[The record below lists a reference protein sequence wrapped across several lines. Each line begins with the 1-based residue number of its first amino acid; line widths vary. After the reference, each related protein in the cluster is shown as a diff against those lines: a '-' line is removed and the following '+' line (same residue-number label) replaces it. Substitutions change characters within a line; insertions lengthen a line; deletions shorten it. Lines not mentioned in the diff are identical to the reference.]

1 MRQSVICSVLVLC
14 AALSLGSMLGL
25 AFSVSSGIEDR
36 ETIGNI
42 ELSLPTRVYSLD
54 GELVTEFFGD
64 ERRELVLYEQIPTQT
79 ILALLAREDKDF
91 FEHSGFSIRG
101 TMRALF
107 KIIMLPFGGGFVSGG
122 STLTQ
127 QLSGH
132 VYASRLVDKS
142 VTRKLRE
149 LWWAWQLEKYLSK
162 EEILETYLNKMGFG
176 HNTYGIQAAS
186 QYFYGHNIQEADA
199 AESALL
205 VIQLANPSGLYSPF
219 RRPRRAQILQ
229 REILDQMVENGYVSK
244 AEAEA
249 QYQKY
254 WDNYNWSRDAFGTAF
269 LDREDK
275 ARWFSEYVR
284 TELATLMPGKSD
296 IYTGGYSVY
305 TTVNLKYQN
314 IAEEEI
320 EIGLEQAN
328 NNLRRNY
335 LARYDANT
343 KRYLPY
349 IDMIALLFNMQE
361 IRLPQGQQRRF
372 AKEAYDGGMNA
383 TIDMVS
389 SLFGLN
395 GANRVAQTAYKDL
408 IQRQKKSQ
416 IQTALITLEQET
428 GYVLAI
434 VGGNRFDRLNQLNR
448 AMNAKIMPGSS
459 LKPLYFVEA
468 ISSGRLT
475 AASNLANYPRYW
487 VNEDESVYTPLNY
500 DGNYDTRGVLMRRA
514 LALSLNIPALTLLEE
529 IGIDAAIA
537 RMSQLMNITDP
548 MEISRTFPRVWALG
562 LGTIGVAPVQM
573 ARAFAVFPNKGKAV
587 EPIVIRYVTDRQ
599 GRIVMDIEND
609 VKLRQAKSNQQLMT
623 PQVAY
628 IMVDMLKSSV
638 SYGTLWAAFM
648 RHGSGFFM
656 PFAGKTGTSQNWADA
671 WAIGFTPYYT
681 TAIWLGFD
689 QGGYSLGVENEA
701 SSSSARTLVRYMKRI
716 HEGLPLRNFEK
727 PEEGLIT
734 VTVDAVTGLLPS
746 SYTTATVNELFLPGT
761 VPSRYSDGTVQESVS
776 RALGQAI
783 KETKNLGQT
792 GGSNNMNLDF
802 DEGNTS
808 LAPLNFE
815 DETGLVD
822 ITNSDPEDTGLAP
835 LDFLGDDPGLTS
847 PDAPLPAEPQ
857 PTPPSGPSAPP
868 RNNTPT
874 PDYGNALG
882 A

>member
-1 MRQSVICSVLVLC
+1 MGSKQVIVVLSLVLVT
-14 AALSLGSMLGL
+14 ALSLGSMLGL
-25 AFSVSSGIEDR
+25 TFSVSHIIEEQ
-36 ETIGNI
+36 ETIGHI

-64 ERRELVLYEQIPTQT
+64 ERRELVLYEEIPRQT
-79 ILALLAREDKDF
+79 VLALLAREDKDF
-91 FEHSGFSIRG
+91 FSHSGFSIRG
-101 TMRALF
+101 TMRAF
-107 KIIMLPFGGGFVSGG
+107 VKISTLPFGGGFVSGG

-132 VYASRLVDKS
+132 VYANRLIDKS
-142 VTRKLRE
+142 ITRKLRE

-186 QYFYGHNIQEADA
+186 QYFYGHDIQEANA

-219 RRPRRAQILQ
+219 RRPKRAQVIQ
-229 REILDQMVENGYVSK
+229 KEILDQMVANGYVASGD
-244 AEAEA
+244 AEE
-249 QYQKY
+249 QYKEY

-305 TTVNLKYQN
+305 TTVNLKYQD

-320 EIGLEQAN
+320 EIGLEHAN
-328 NNLRRNY
+328 ENLRRNY
-335 LARYDANT
+335 LERYNTNT
-343 KRYLPY
+343 KAYLPY
-349 IDMIALLFNMQE
+349 IDMIALLFNIEE
-361 IRLPQGQQRRF
+361 IRLPQGQLRRF
-372 AKEAYDGGMNA
+372 AKEAYDGGINA
-383 TIDMVS
+383 TLDMVS
-389 SLFGLN
+389 SLFGLAN
-395 GANRVAQTAYKDL
+395 ANRASIVAYKDL

-428 GYVLAI
+428 GYILAI

-468 ISSGRLT
+468 IASGRLT

-548 MEISRTFPRVWALG
+548 MEIARTFPRVWALG
-562 LGTIGVAPVQM
+562 LGTIGVSPVQM
-573 ARAFAVFPNKGKAV
+573 ARAFAVFPNKGRAV
-587 EPIVIRYVTDRQ
+587 EPIAIRYVTDRH
-599 GRIVMDIEND
+599 GRIVVDIESD
-609 VKLRQAKSNQQLMT
+609 IKMRQAKNDQQLLT

-628 IMVDMLKSSV
+628 IMVDMLRSSV

-648 RHGSGFFM
+648 RYGSGFDM

-689 QGGYSLGVENEA
+689 QGGYSLGPENEA
-701 SSSSARTLVRYMKRI
+701 SSSNARTLVRYMKRI
-716 HEGLPLRNFEK
+716 HEGLPIRDFER
-727 PEEGLIT
+727 PEEGLVS

-746 SYTTATVNELFLPGT
+746 SYTTATVTELFLPGT
-761 VPSRYSDGTVQESVS
+761 VPTRYSDGTVQESVS

-783 KETKNLGQT
+783 RETSQKRNQLENSNIIRSLEEDLGST
-792 GGSNNMNLDF
+792 ALSP
-802 DEGNTS
+802 
-808 LAPLNFE
+808 LALE
-815 DETGLVD
+815 DTGLID
-822 ITNSDPEDTGLAP
+822 IGIDSSNDIDTTGLAP
-835 LDFLGDDPGLTS
+835 LELGGDNSNTS
-847 PDAPLPAEPQ
+847 
-857 PTPPSGPSAPP
+857 TPPPVQQEN
-868 RNNTPT
+868 RENL
-874 PDYGNALG
+874 LG

>member
-1 MRQSVICSVLVLC
+1 MGSRHITVVLILVVI
-14 AALSLGSMLGL
+14 AALCLGSTLGL
-25 AFSVSSGIEDR
+25 AFSVSNGIEEQ
-36 ETIGNI
+36 ETIGHI

-64 ERRELVLYEQIPTQT
+64 ERRELVLYEQIPKQT
-79 ILALLAREDKDF
+79 VLALLAREDKDF
-91 FEHSGFSIRG
+91 FNHSGFSIRG
-101 TMRALF
+101 TLRAFL
-107 KIIMLPFGGGFVSGG
+107 KILTLPFGGGFVSGG

-132 VYASRLVDKS
+132 IYANRLVDKS

-149 LWWAWQLEKYLSK
+149 LWWAWQIEKYLSK

-176 HNTYGIQAAS
+176 HNTYGVQAAS
-186 QYFYGHNIQEADA
+186 QYFYGHDIQEANA

-219 RRPRRAQILQ
+219 RRPKRAQVLQ
-229 REILDQMVENGYVSK
+229 REILDQMVANGYVSSK
-244 AEAEA
+244 DAEE
-249 QYQKY
+249 QYKDY
-254 WDNYNWSRDAFGTAF
+254 WENYSWTRDAFGTAF
-269 LDREDK
+269 LDRGDK

-305 TTVNLKYQN
+305 TTVNLKYQD

-320 EIGLEQAN
+320 ERGLEAAN
-328 NNLRRNY
+328 ENLGRNY
-335 LARYDANT
+335 LQRYSHNTRAN
-343 KRYLPY
+343 LPY
-349 IDMIALLFNMQE
+349 MDMIAVLFNIEE
-361 IRLPQGQQRRF
+361 IRLPQGQLRRF
-372 AKEAYDGGMNA
+372 AREAYDGGVNA
-383 TIDMVS
+383 TLDIAS
-389 SLFGLN
+389 SMFGLVD
-395 GANRVAQTAYKDL
+395 ANRASQFAYKDL
-408 IQRQKKSQ
+408 IKRQKKSQ
-416 IQTALITLEQET
+416 IQTALITIEQET
-428 GYVLAI
+428 GYILSM

-468 ISSGRLT
+468 IASGRLT

-500 DGNYDTRGVLMRRA
+500 DGNYDTQGVLFRRA

-548 MEISRTFPRVWALG
+548 MEISRTFPRVWSLG
-562 LGTIGVAPVQM
+562 LGVIGVSPVQM
-573 ARAFAVFPNKGKAV
+573 ARAFAVFPNAGKAV
-587 EPIVIRYVTDRQ
+587 EPIAIRYVTDRR
-599 GRIVMDIEND
+599 GRIVVDIESD
-609 VKLRQAKSNQQLMT
+609 IKLRQAKSDQQLLT
-623 PQVAY
+623 PQTSY

-689 QGGYSLGVENEA
+689 QGGYSLGPENEA

-716 HEGLPLRNFEK
+716 HEGLPIRDFIK
-727 PEEGLIT
+727 PKEGLIS
-734 VTVDAVTGLLPS
+734 VTVDSVTGLLPS
-746 SYTTATVNELFLPGT
+746 AYTTGTVTELFLPGT
-761 VPSRYSDGTVQESVS
+761 VPTRYSDGTVQESVS
-776 RALGQAI
+776 RALGNAI
-783 KETKNLGQT
+783 RETSQLRNINIP
-792 GGSNNMNLDF
+792 SSNMNNQL
-802 DEGNTS
+802 EEQGNTLLPEPNALGS
-808 LAPLNFE
+808 SPE
-815 DETGLVD
+815 GTGLLD
-822 ITNSDPEDTGLAP
+822 IGSDSSEDTGLAP
-835 LDFLGDDPGLTS
+835 LDFGATS
-847 PDAPLPAEPQ
+847 SVRETLPPTPTVPDQAPLP
-857 PTPPSGPSAPP
+857 SD
-868 RNNTPT
+868 NL
-874 PDYGNALG
+874 LG